1 MKRMLVLHI
10 KHLTRF
16 YEIALRNEVR
26 NALALHQ
33 RRPSVS
39 YSLEDSKPPKKW
51 MRLLLCRKMKV
62 SITFYFHTLLN
73 VLLLRHLKQSHKGVT
88 P

>member
-16 YEIALRNEVR
+16 YDIALRNEVR

-39 YSLEDSKPPKKW
+39 YNLKIQSRPQKW
-51 MRLLLCRKMKV
+51 MRLLLCRTMKV

-73 VLLLRHLKQSHKGVT
+73 MLLLRHLKQSHKGVT